1 MLKVK
6 ILQVKMSH
14 KFHPPHRLTGFWVF
28 VCSRRIQQYHL
39 RPWYGMLILMQT
51 WWHFLA
57 TGTLFEKSYVPVEDS
72 SLLCAQVCSLPNRY
86 LRVDVIPKS
95 HACHKTFLCP
105 VVSSHVVATHCDFGA
120 PTHYSSFAVCNGKAS
135 KKTGKRRRQLP
146 NQSQEADQIN
156 THRKTSH
163 DQSQLSRNASQ
174 QIETGNRRT
183 NAWEKPSMLQMPL
196 KLCEARCSVLQTPV
210 CCLLIIALL
219 KDLLRAI
226 SVHGLGATGWQLG
239 LVMSSWIGSQS
250 RRAVLFHFNPPD
262 VWTGNTTI
270 AGLNVFSKRKCHLK
284 SLPSLRFGIS
294 ECVAIHTEPPSTANG
309 QATIRGGGRSWW
321 WSCSVCELRLVLAKW
336 VQEFRVRFQVERLIK
351 NTGHS
356 LPLFAFSVGL
366 NWSR

>member
-196 KLCEARCSVLQTPV
+196 KLWSQVQRVADA
-210 CCLLIIALL
+210 CLLSLDHRSFERPPACNQC
-219 KDLLRAI
+219 A
-226 SVHGLGATGWQLG
+226 
-239 LVMSSWIGSQS
+239 WIGSHWLAAGFGHVVMNRFAIKTGGSFPLQPTWCLNRKYNDCWPECVFKTQMPS
-250 RRAVLFHFNPPD
+250 QIIAILEVWHFRMRGHTYRATKYSQWPSNHPWRRTILMMVLLRLR
-262 VWTGNTTI
+262 VE
-270 AGLNVFSKRKCHLK
+270 AGLSQMGSGVQGKVS
-284 SLPSLRFGIS
+284 
-294 ECVAIHTEPPSTANG
+294 
-309 QATIRGGGRSWW
+309 SWEADQKYW
-321 WSCSVCELRLVLAKW
+321 
-336 VQEFRVRFQVERLIK
+336 
-351 NTGHS
+351 
-356 LPLFAFSVGL
+356 AFSAFVCIFCWVKL
-366 NWSR
+366 V